1 MKAED
6 AFMRKYMRDLAM
18 LMAIEAEKNKR
29 LRLKRLRGRRREW
42 AEEQFVKRRTALI
55 AKVFHGIRVY
65 RIISI
70 RREMY
75 IRQTYEYYFSKR
87 WVAFL
92 HYRRR
97 CARAATLLATRFRM
111 MRDKEVV
118 IKLRSVKSR
127 PQRLFEQI
135 GDLLFSAIRDNQ
147 SSRV

>member
-1 MKAED
+1 MKAEEEY
-6 AFMRKYMRDLAM
+6 MRKYMRDLAM
-18 LMAIEAEKNKR
+18 LMAIEAEKNRR

-42 AEEQFVKRRTALI
+42 AEEQFLKRRTALI

-75 IRQTYEYYFSKR
+75 IRETYEYYTKR

-97 CARAATLLATRFRM
+97 CAGAATLLATRFRI
-111 MRDKEVV
+111 MRDKEVM
-118 IKLRSVKSR
+118 IKLRSVENATTACAR
-127 PQRLFEQI
+127 TQ
-135 GDLLFSAIRDNQ
+135 
-147 SSRV
+147 